1 MIDILTKIGFDW
13 HIALANFV
21 NFLIIFYILN
31 RFLFKPLA
39 KVLAER
45 KKVIADGVE
54 KSAQADVVLR
64 ETEAE
69 RERILNESR
78 QEANTI
84 VSAAETT
91 AVALKNKRAEE
102 AEAQAGVILSEA
114 KDTITKE
121 KARLE
126 SEVKEKAVALVI
138 ASTEKVLREKIDAT
152 KNETLIKEA
161 LSGLKA

>member
-45 KKVIADGVE
+45 KEVIAEGVK
-54 KSAQADVVLR
+54 KSAEADVVLR
-64 ETEAE
+64 ETEVE
-69 RERILNESR
+69 RERILSASR
-78 QEANTI
+78 QEANAI
-84 VSAAETT
+84 VSTAESA

-114 KDTITKE
+114 KDTIAKE

-126 SEVKEKAVALVI
+126 MELKEKAVSLVI
-138 ASTEKVLREKIDAT
+138 ASTEKVLREKIDST
-152 KNETLIKEA
+152 KNETLINNA
-161 LSGLKA
+161 LNSLKA

>member
-45 KKVIADGVE
+45 KKVIAEGVK

-69 RERILNESR
+69 RERILSESH
-78 QEANTI
+78 QEANAI
-84 VSAAETT
+84 VSAAESA
-91 AVALKNKRAEE
+91 AVALKDKRAAE

-114 KDTITKE
+114 KDTIAKE

-126 SEVKEKAVALVI
+126 VELKEKAVALVI
-138 ASTEKVLREKIDAT
+138 ASTEKVLRNQIDAT

-161 LSGLKA
+161 LSSLKA